1 MPYKNYSRVGQGK
14 QKAGEIM
21 DKRQVIA
28 EMKKE
33 ADGAI
38 FITQTDVARYFKIQ
52 PRRAKRYLQDL
63 ESVDGKYYFIP
74 DVAEVFKKRT
84 TV

>member
-1 MPYKNYSRVGQGK
+1 MNKK
-14 QKAGEIM
+14 
-21 DKRQVIA
+21 DVIA

-33 ADGAI
+33 TKGAI
-38 FITQTDVARYFKIQ
+38 FITQAVLAKCMNMQ
-52 PRRAKRYLQDL
+52 SRRAKRYLVGL

-74 DVAEVFKKRT
+74 DVAEALKKRT